1 MAVGVR
7 ADKASARLRRGSARS
22 ATGRAATSV
31 LTRRPVPAAR
41 PTARL
46 QTLLGRLPPHEW
58 RRRMIH
64 MSPGLL
70 PSLFLVFP
78 HAEPLTWYVKGP
90 ILLVTLGLA
99 LFSLLKARL
108 FARCGETGWVCS
120 VVSYAIITL
129 TLLMSF
135 PSQPELGLVVTIII
149 AFGDGSATLAGM
161 LARGRRLPWNNAKS
175 WIGLAAFLVC
185 SIPLAT
191 LVYWGEAHPGVSL
204 PVALACVV
212 PAAMAAALAESL
224 PTRIN
229 DNIRVGVAA
238 GLTILTTHGM
248 FVGW

>member
-1 MAVGVR
+1 MSVGVR
-7 ADKASARLRRGSARS
+7 ANRPSSRVRRGGARAAS
-22 ATGRAATSV
+22 GRAAVT
-31 LTRRPVPAAR
+31 LLPRRQTAARPAAR
-41 PTARL
+41 L
-46 QTLLGRLPPHEW
+46 QSLLGRLPPHEW
-58 RRRMIH
+58 RRRMVH
-64 MSPGLL
+64 MSPGLF
-70 PSLFLVFP
+70 PSLFIVFP
-78 HAEPLTWYVKGP
+78 HAEPLTWFVKGP

-99 LFSLLKARL
+99 IFSLLKARL

-120 VVSYAIITL
+120 VVSYALITL
-129 TLLMSF
+129 ALLMAF

-161 LARGRRLPWNNAKS
+161 LARGRKLPWNSAKS
-175 WIGLAAFLVC
+175 WIGMAAFLIC

-212 PAAMAAALAESL
+212 PAAVAAALAESL

-238 GLTILTTHGM
+238 GLTILTTHAM

>member
-1 MAVGVR
+1 LRV
-7 ADKASARLRRGSARS
+7 RRGGARS
-22 ATGRAATSV
+22 AGGRAAAA
-31 LTRRPVPAAR
+31 LLPRRQAAARPAAR
-41 PTARL
+41 L
-46 QTLLGRLPPHEW
+46 QVLLGRLPPHEW
-58 RRRMIH
+58 RRRMVH

-70 PSLFLVFP
+70 PSLFLVIP
-78 HAEPLTWYVKGP
+78 HADPLTWYVKGP

-99 LFSLLKARL
+99 IFSLMKARL

-129 TLLMSF
+129 TLLMAF

-161 LARGRRLPWNNAKS
+161 LARGRKLPWNSAKS
-175 WIGLAAFLVC
+175 WIGMAAFLVC

-212 PAAMAAALAESL
+212 PAAVMAALAESL

-238 GLTILTTHGM
+238 GLTILMTHAM

>member
-1 MAVGVR
+1 M
-7 ADKASARLRRGSARS
+7 
-22 ATGRAATSV
+22 GRAATSN
-31 LTRRPVPAAR
+31 LPRRRTAASRPAAN
-41 PTARL
+41 L
-46 QTLLGRLPPHEW
+46 QVLLGRLPPHEW
-58 RRRMIH
+58 RRRMVH

-70 PSLFLVFP
+70 PSLFLVIP
-78 HAEPLTWYVKGP
+78 HNDPLTWYVKGP

-99 LFSLLKARL
+99 IFSLLKARL

-129 TLLMSF
+129 TLLMAL

-161 LARGRRLPWNNAKS
+161 LARGRKLPWNTAKS
-175 WIGLAAFLVC
+175 WIGMAAFLIC

-191 LVYWGEAHPGVSL
+191 LVYWGEARPGVSL

-212 PAAMAAALAESL
+212 PAAVAAALAESL
-224 PTRIN
+224 PTRLN
-229 DNIRVGVAA
+229 DNIRVGLAA